1 MHFVS
6 KLNFSMNTTIQRLG
20 FDTVQESGTY
30 TVIGVFYFKVY
41 YQDETDMFRLYA
53 YTDLSDP
60 KLFQQ
65 YVDNVIT
72 VSLFD
77 TGETAEYGDTLL
89 TLVTCIYHMENG
101 QFVVVT
107 RKS

>member
-77 TGETAEYGDTLL
+77 TGETAE
-89 TLVTCIYHMENG
+89 
-101 QFVVVT
+101 
-107 RKS
+107 